1 MTKADVSESSKNGGG
16 VAAIGGKAGKYLTFK
31 LAHEEYGLEI
41 LKVQEI
47 ISMMEVTHLPSMP
60 DFIRG
65 VINLRGKIIP
75 IIDLRL
81 KFGMEAQAAHDR
93 TSIIVVRLTN
103 VSQGMVMGIIVDE
116 VSEVSDLTE
125 GQLDPPPSFGHN
137 LKTDF
142 ILAMGKVGNK
152 VLTMLDIDRVFSEM
166 EIETVASVADVKPIT

>member
-1 MTKADVSESSKNGGG
+1 MKNSCESSVSGPVEALALDGM
-16 VAAIGGKAGKYLTFK
+16 AGKYLTFK

-60 DFIRG
+60 EFIRG

-81 KFGMEAQAAHDR
+81 KFGMEEQAVHAR
-93 TSIIVVRLTN
+93 TSIIVVRLASKTQ
-103 VSQGMVMGIIVDE
+103 SMIMGIIVDA
-116 VSEVSDLTE
+116 VSEVLDINE
-125 GQLDPPPSFGHN
+125 DQLEPPPSFGHN
-137 LKTDF
+137 MKTDF

-152 VLTMLDIDRVFSEM
+152 VLTLLDIDCVFSEM
-166 EIETVASVADVKPIT
+166 EIDTVADAIEN